1 MSSIFFLSD
10 MKKFFFI
17 CDYPTLYLQEERET
31 VAQKE
36 TWAIR
41 LSNIANMVLF
51 AAKVYAS
58 VRSGSLAII
67 ASTLDSLLNL
77 LSGFILWFTAFS
89 MQTPNPYRYPIG
101 KRRMQPLV
109 SSTTIRLCLLFTFIS
124 CIRFSLNRMIEAFSF
139 YISFFNSPCVLLL
152 EMMCCLLDIKS
163 AKQISTKRKKKKRIE
178 EMAFCSP
185 LWSLTVLLGHNYV
198 HTWCYLR
205 KKNCSRS

>member
-58 VRSGSLAII
+58 VRVA
-67 ASTLDSLLNL
+67 
-77 LSGFILWFTAFS
+77 
-89 MQTPNPYRYPIG
+89 P
-101 KRRMQPLV
+101 
-109 SSTTIRLCLLFTFIS
+109 
-124 CIRFSLNRMIEAFSF
+124 
-139 YISFFNSPCVLLL
+139 
-152 EMMCCLLDIKS
+152 
-163 AKQISTKRKKKKRIE
+163 
-178 EMAFCSP
+178 
-185 LWSLTVLLGHNYV
+185 
-198 HTWCYLR
+198 
-205 KKNCSRS
+205 